1 MPRDGNSLLRV
12 RGLFTLL
19 GVSESAFAPFI
30 PLLLTDRGLSPQAVG
45 AALAAMSAVGF
56 AAGPPWG
63 YLADRVIGR
72 ERTLAICLIGAAGG
86 SVLLSLAHGA
96 VALTVAGSVVFLFRA
111 PNNALADALAL
122 DRLGPG
128 RRDAYG
134 GVRLWMSASFAV
146 GAIVWGGVMEAFGTG
161 LMAPIYAVTTGVNAL
176 LVVVVFR
183 GRWPRPLRAGTSTRA
198 LGAVLASPA
207 VVLFLLALFLAFAPY
222 AAAYNFAAVRIA
234 ALGGGAVLVGLA
246 AGLQAAAEVPS
257 MMATVRLARRVRPAG
272 VFATGAALSV
282 IVYAIW
288 AVVGNPAALA
298 TARIVAGLGF
308 GLTSVA
314 MVVITDEL
322 VPAGLRATG
331 QAASKAVAMGL
342 APVLGVLG
350 GGIVYGYAGPAALF
364 IVAGIMTAFSALA
377 VRSAEAT
384 QLRPVEDA

>member
-1 MPRDGNSLLRV
+1 MPRNGVSLLRV
-12 RGLFTLL
+12 RGLFTLF
-19 GVSESAFAPFI
+19 GVSESAFVPFL

-45 AALAAMSAVGF
+45 AALAVMSAVAF
-56 AAGPPWG
+56 AVAPPWG

-72 ERTLAICLIGAAGG
+72 ERTLAICLIGTVGG
-86 SVLLSLAHGA
+86 SLLLSFAHGA
-96 VALTVAGSVVFLFRA
+96 VALSVAGSVVFLFRA

-122 DRLGPG
+122 DRLGPD
-128 RRDAYG
+128 RRSAYG

-146 GAIVWGGVMEAFGTG
+146 GAIVWGGVMEAFGIG
-161 LMAPIYAVTTGVNAL
+161 LMAPLYAACTGLNAL
-176 LVVVVFR
+176 LVVGVFR
-183 GRWPRPLRAGTSTRA
+183 GRWPRPLRTGTSTRA

-207 VVLFLLALFLAFAPY
+207 VVLFLLALFLSFAPY

-364 IVAGIMTAFSALA
+364 VVAGVMTAFSALA
-377 VRSAEAT
+377 ARSAAAAR
-384 QLRPVEDA
+384 LRPVEHA